1 MLYFGKDLFTIKKY
15 NNMNGLQFLKRV
27 WRNALEVEEEKK
39 VFFHEDAE
47 LIESKHFDCMFRD
60 FRKCGK
66 ITYIQREGDK
76 TEIYFKTNDGVTFS
90 VDGDYFVA
98 REIFVQNPYLLPPPI
113 CTERKKYVVF
123 DIGMNRGYASLYFAN
138 QKECEHVYGFE
149 IMKQTYDYALR
160 QLSLNPAL
168 KEKITAYNFGMWD
181 KDTEME
187 LEVYGSDCLTR
198 VKGVAQRH
206 GEMQLCKATVKKAS
220 TVLDGILGEISGK
233 GLLNVMKI
241 DVEGSEYTILKD
253 LHENGTIKAF
263 DIILGEYHNGMDGL
277 LPYLGDFYCS
287 YRNDTGGDLGDL
299 GTFVFINKRH
309 SVVPQ

>member
-1 MLYFGKDLFTIKKY
+1 
-15 NNMNGLQFLKRV
+15 
-27 WRNALEVEEEKK
+27 
-39 VFFHEDAE
+39 
-47 LIESKHFDCMFRD
+47 
-60 FRKCGK
+60 
-66 ITYIQREGDK
+66 
-76 TEIYFKTNDGVTFS
+76 
-90 VDGDYFVA
+90 
-98 REIFVQNPYLLPPPI
+98 
-113 CTERKKYVVF
+113 
-123 DIGMNRGYASLYFAN
+123 MNRGYASLYFAN
-138 QKECEHVYGFE
+138 KKECEHVYGFE

-181 KDTEME
+181 KDTEVE
-187 LEVYGSDCLTR
+187 LEDSGSDCFTR
-198 VKGVAQRH
+198 VKGTMGHH